1 VKEITMTANIA
12 ARRGQAR
19 ESLLSLGAALLLS
32 LAGGTLLF
40 ALVQPSLVWANQSK
54 VGIDNFAFTPA
65 ILAVKAGTT
74 VVFENHDDIPHSVVG
89 ADFRA
94 PALDTSDR
102 FSYTFTKPGTYDYFC
117 GLHPHM
123 TGKVIVTP

>member
-1 VKEITMTANIA
+1 MKGIAMTANIA

-19 ESLLSLGAALLLS
+19 ASLLPLGAAVLLS
-32 LAGGTLLF
+32 LAGGL
-40 ALVQPSLVWANQSK
+40 AWADQAK

-65 ILAVKAGTT
+65 TLTVKAGTT

-94 PALDTSDR
+94 PALDTGDR
-102 FSYTFTKPGTYDYFC
+102 FSYTFAKRGTYDYFC

-123 TGKVIVTP
+123 TGKIIVTP